1 MRPHVVAQLA
11 VSLDGV
17 TSGFNVDLARF
28 YALASLWQEDVT
40 LIDAAT
46 IVAQEN
52 EVRAAP
58 RRGARA
64 DGPLLAVV
72 DDRAR
77 VHSWN
82 ALRQLG
88 YWSDVL
94 AVYAD
99 QTPARPADATTREL
113 IAGYED
119 VELAEVLALLGRRGA
134 RTVRVDSPS
143 LTRACLDEDLID
155 ELALLVH
162 PVLVGGESW
171 YDTPRLR
178 LQHAGTE
185 VFEDGVIWLRYCVA
199 I

>member
-17 TSGFNVDLARF
+17 ASGFDVDLARF
-28 YALASLWQEDVT
+28 YALATLWQEDVT
-40 LIDAAT
+40 LTDAET

-58 RRGARA
+58 RRGPRSE
-64 DGPLLAVV
+64 GPLLAVV

-77 VHSWN
+77 VRAWES
-82 ALRQLG
+82 LRELG

-94 AVYAD
+94 ALYAD
-99 QTPARPADATTREL
+99 QTPARPLDTGTREL
-113 IAGYED
+113 VTGYD
-119 VELAEVLALLGRRGA
+119 EVDLCEVMTVLGRRGV
-134 RTVRVDSPS
+134 RTVRVDS
-143 LTRACLDEDLID
+143 LGLLRGCLELDLVD

-162 PVLVGGESW
+162 PVRVGGAPWCDMQS
-171 YDTPRLR
+171 LK
-178 LQHAGTE
+178 LQHAGTDA
-185 VFEDGVIWLRYCVA
+185 FSNGVVWSRYCVA